1 MAAPSSTEIL
11 NKTRVVLESEGVKI
25 DRNKDTDALGNQILP
40 AMASMRDI
48 QTPLYSWEPIGRGGV
63 KRGILVR
70 MRNIIVN
77 VLERTIM
84 RQQKYNELTYQAILE
99 LQSQLDAIK
108 NSPRKS

>member
-1 MAAPSSTEIL
+1 MAAPSSNEIL
-11 NKTRVVLESEGVKI
+11 SKTRVILESEGIKI
-25 DRNKDTDALGNQILP
+25 DRDKDTDVLSNQILP

-48 QTPLYSWEPIGRGGV
+48 QTPLYSWEPIGRGGAKRNLLV
-63 KRGILVR
+63 K

-108 NSPRKS
+108 SSSRKS